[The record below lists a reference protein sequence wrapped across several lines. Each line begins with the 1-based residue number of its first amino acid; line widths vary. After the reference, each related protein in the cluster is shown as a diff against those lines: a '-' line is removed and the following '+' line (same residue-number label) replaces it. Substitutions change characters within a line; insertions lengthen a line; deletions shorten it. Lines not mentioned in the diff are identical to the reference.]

1 MSEDKVI
8 TNLEK
13 IESFLNDSNY
23 TELIEISANFN
34 TRICVERKLRLPFL
48 DPQTG
53 VAQSHSNLFMKK
65 SQRMPGL
72 KEGQIYTYPITRP
85 WRKSKRQYLSNSNC
99 YPFYR
104 PFGRFR
110 ENESALLVPR
120 PVEGPILD
128 GLNDGSI
135 GLDTDSKDSGKDDIP
150 KEWLYDDMDMEM
162 AFEDSPDSDYEEP
175 YHHRRKGRGRGGR
188 SRKSNQASTEG
199 TPTRRGRG
207 GRGGG
212 RGRKG
217 SSQTGPMLLDNSSNS
232 SDKFNEFAR
241 SRRAQMNP
249 HLNSHHSPLN
259 FEEQMHGEHKM
270 HLEDAEG
277 SLSSSSTA
285 TSSNATSS
293 HFTKNLQGKDK
304 PVPIASPY
312 CDFCLG
318 TEKENKKTAL
328 PEELVS
334 CSDCGRSGEFS
345 LYFNFF
351 LNFLHFSNLYLF
363 FSCQFSLI

>member
-1 MSEDKVI
+1 MSEEKTI
-8 TNLEK
+8 TSNLEK

-23 TELIEISANFN
+23 IELIEISATFN

-65 SQRMPGL
+65 AQRMPGV
-72 KEGQIYTYPITRP
+72 KDGQIYTYPVTRP
-85 WRKSKRQYLSNSNC
+85 WRKSKRQYLTNSSY
-99 YPFYR
+99 YPYYR

-110 ENESALLVPR
+110 ENESALMVPPR
-120 PVEGPILD
+120 GLPEGPMID
-128 GLNDGSI
+128 GLNEGSI
-135 GLDTDSKDSGKDDIP
+135 GLDTDSKDSNKDDIP
-150 KEWLYDDMDMEM
+150 KEWLYDDMDMELP
-162 AFEDSPDSDYEEP
+162 FEDSPDSDYEEP
-175 YHHRRKGRGRGGR
+175 YHYKRKARGRGGR
-188 SRKSNQASTEG
+188 SRKSNQGSSEG

-207 GRGGG
+207 GRGGA
-212 RGRKG
+212 RGRK
-217 SSQTGPMLLDNSSNS
+217 STQQTGPMLLDNSSNS
-232 SDKFNEFAR
+232 SDKFNDFAR

-249 HLNSHHSPLN
+249 HLNSHHSP
-259 FEEQMHGEHKM
+259 FEEQLQGEHKM

-293 HFTKNLQGKDK
+293 HFTKNVQGKEK
-304 PVPIASPY
+304 TVPIPSPY

-318 TEKENKKTAL
+318 TEKENKKTAM

-334 CSDCGRSGEFS
+334 CSDCGRSGEFFFFVIGNFINS
-345 LYFNFF
+345 LICRS
-351 LNFLHFSNLYLF
+351 SNL
-363 FSCQFSLI
+363 SSIH